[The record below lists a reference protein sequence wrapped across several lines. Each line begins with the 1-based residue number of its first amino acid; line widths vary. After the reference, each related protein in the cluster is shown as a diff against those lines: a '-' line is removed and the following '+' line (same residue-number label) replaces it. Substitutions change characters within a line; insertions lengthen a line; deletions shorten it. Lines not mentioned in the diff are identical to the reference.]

1 MTRIHEFDPKIYPR
15 LLCVTYGCPTAV
27 LKDMFGNEAQDMD
40 KTANAETVICQRKKP
55 NVRGGVLI
63 RFENKNALTVK
74 NIAHEAVHAALDIF
88 DYVDARI
95 SSDNQEPFAYLVG
108 WIADCCQQ
116 VKVGRAG
123 SYGRTGADRVNRTN
137 GTDKADKNR

>member
-1 MTRIHEFDPKIYPR
+1 MTIIHEFDPKIYPR
-15 LLCVTYGCPTAV
+15 LLWVAYGCPTAV
-27 LKDMFGNEAQDMD
+27 LKDMFGDKVQDMD
-40 KTANAETVICQRKKP
+40 KSADAETVICQRKKP
-55 NVRGGVLI
+55 DVRGGVLI
-63 RFENKNALTVK
+63 RFEDKNAMTAK

-116 VKVGRAG
+116 VKAG
-123 SYGRTGADRVNRTN
+123 KV
-137 GTDKADKNR
+137 K